1 MQYTDADEARGVDFD
16 GGLLAFYHLFFFG
29 LGGAEAGGGGG
40 GGVTVGVP
48 HVADEAHGGRA
59 ERVVAGEFHFGDED
73 TALVGG
79 VGGAGD

>member
-1 MQYTDADEARGVDFD
+1 VQYTDADEARGVDFD
-16 GGLLAFYHLFFFG
+16 GGLLAFFFFG
-29 LGGAEAGGGGG
+29 SEKDGGGGG
-40 GGVTVGVP
+40 WVTVGVP
-48 HVADEAHGGRA
+48 HVADEAHGGGA

>member
-1 MQYTDADEARGVDFD
+1 M
-16 GGLLAFYHLFFFG
+16 LLAFCYLFW
-29 LGGAEAGGGGG
+29 LGKGGDAEA

-48 HVADEAHGGRA
+48 HVADKAHGGGA